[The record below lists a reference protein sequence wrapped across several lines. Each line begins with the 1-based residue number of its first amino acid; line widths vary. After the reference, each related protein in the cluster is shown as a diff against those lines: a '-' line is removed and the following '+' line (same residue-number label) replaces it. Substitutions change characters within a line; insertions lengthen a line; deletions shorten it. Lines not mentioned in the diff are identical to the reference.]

1 LNKRNIIVGIAVF
14 FSVLLL
20 GIVIY
25 SNEGPQNSL
34 PNPSNTPT
42 PTWPSFPNSKT
53 IEVPEDYSTISLAVN
68 ASNAG
73 DTILV
78 KEGTYVESVT
88 VDKSL
93 IIRGENKETTIVDG
107 NNMGPTFLIK
117 SDYVRITGF
126 KIRNVENPPPVSDS
140 RARLAGVHLLDA
152 HGCDI
157 SENVAVNCGKGVW
170 VYGGSGNTVS
180 NNILSGN
187 NYGIL
192 IQSSTDNS
200 VTGNNASNGWGGIW
214 LDSSSGNKLRN
225 NNMLNNARS
234 FGVSGGELYQF
245 VNDVDLSNMVND
257 KKVYYLLDDESL
269 TIDPVSFPDL
279 GALVL
284 VNCRDVTVQ
293 NLEMQNNYVGIHV
306 IGAVNSTVTHNA
318 VGSNTVGIWL
328 QFSSD
333 CVISKNDVKQNT
345 DCGVRVD
352 GSNSILVLENN
363 VEQNEHESRLIMMLS
378 SSNCTIAEN
387 TLENR
392 LYYTLSTGIYLES
405 SNYTNIINN
414 YQSGTDGTIYGII
427 LKSSSNNLIQS
438 NTFTNCVPG
447 VWIRDGSNY
456 NRVIGNSFSTE
467 RGSMGVALA
476 ESYFNNLSE
485 NIIYNFSAGFELSNA
500 ENNIIARNIVT
511 SRDYAV
517 KLFRFNNNIFEGNQF
532 LGSASIW
539 DMGADMGTPS
549 TNIWK

>member
-25 SNEGPQNSL
+25 SNEGSQNSL

-53 IEVPEDYSTISLAVN
+53 IEVPEDYSTISLAIN

-93 IIRGENKETTIVDG
+93 TIRGENKEKTIVDG

-117 SDYVRITGF
+117 SDYVKITGF

-200 VTGNNASNGWGGIW
+200 VTRNNASNGWGGIW

-245 VNDVDLSNMVND
+245 VNDIDLTNMVND
-257 KKVYYLLDDESL
+257 KKVYYLLDKESL
-269 TIDPVSFPDL
+269 TIDPDSFPDL

-293 NLEMQNNYVGIHV
+293 NLAVQNNHIGVHVVG
-306 IGAVNSTVTHNA
+306 AANSTVTHNA

-328 QFSSD
+328 EFSSD
-333 CVISKNDVKQNT
+333 CVISKNDVKNNT
-345 DCGVRVD
+345 DCGVRVER
-352 GSNSILVLENN
+352 SNDIFVLENN
-363 VEQNEHESRLIMMLS
+363 VEQNEFESRIIMMQN
-378 SSNCTIAEN
+378 SSNSTIAEN
-387 TLENR
+387 TLGTEG
-392 LYYTLSTGIYLES
+392 LPVAIYLES
-405 SNYTNIINN
+405 SNYINITSN
-414 YQSGTDGTIYGII
+414 YQSGPGTIYGIT
-427 LKSSSNNLIQS
+427 LKSSSNNLLQS

-447 VWIRDGSNY
+447 VWLREGSNY
-456 NRVIGNSFSTE
+456 NRIIENSFSTE
-467 RGSMGVALA
+467 RGSMGIALS

-485 NIIYNFSAGFELSNA
+485 NIIYNFHTGLELSNA
-500 ENNIIARNIVT
+500 ENNVIARNIVT
-511 SRDYAV
+511 SKDIAV
-517 KLFRFNNNIFEGNQF
+517 KLFKFNNNTFEGNQF
-532 LGSASIW
+532 YGATDIW
-539 DMGADMGTPS
+539 DSGKDMGYPS